1 MRSPDRVTR
10 RVVTA
15 AFAIS
20 GVFSIPTAGF
30 AEDEDAL
37 GGLIPQQVTSISREE
52 IDQLPVLDVRNLTD
66 YAPSLISDMG
76 PANGSNRLTIR
87 GLVPTRFQENVGV
100 YMDGIDIS
108 SQGIGLPYGSM
119 LSNPY
124 FFDVE
129 SVEVKK
135 GPHSAMYGRNAAA
148 GAVLITT
155 KDPGDEFGGNINV
168 GGGDYG
174 RALVQAGLSG
184 PLTDNL
190 GLGLNGAYQTSDG
203 FYDNSI
209 TGNEIG
215 GGDVWGL
222 GGTLKW
228 QATESFSVRAR
239 IAYSEEDL
247 DQPSQA
253 YVTAST
259 SVDAPASALTTPG
272 TASSSPVRCE
282 PVYDDVGGTNSKY
295 CDSPTLLVT
304 GDIPDADQLQIRL
317 SPNALAGGGDLP
329 GSELEVMRGSLL
341 LDWTL
346 GAGTIT
352 SRTGYTDADT
362 QTFNDRDKFAI
373 QATPGDGIDLSSIIQ
388 ILDTDTSTEQFS
400 QELSFA
406 SAFDGPVQ
414 FTIGGL
420 YWNEEVDQNDQNHFA
435 VAAGNLCVLPD
446 ASTGGPFM
454 NCNVGDHSTTVS
466 QYVASQ
472 PGVHAE
478 KPVNNIKRET
488 DHWSAFGSLQF
499 DMSEDVLLTLDLRYI
514 DEEVTLTGPNTLVG
528 SGQQDAYLSGPDI
541 VSICGVGSCTPFD
554 PLPLPDGNGGT
565 DFSDPATFTP
575 IPTAQATFT
584 KDDDYWAPAAS
595 LVWSTTDS
603 SSIYVSFSQGR
614 TPGGLTMTPLR
625 TVGFGIDPDHNGSP
639 SEIEFNSEKIT
650 SFEFGGSAS
659 TVNDTLHFDVGLF
672 VQRIN
677 NRQVVTQ
684 SLTLDLGDPTDP
696 TDDENLLVDS
706 IAGQADVDVAGIE
719 LGIRWQ
725 PNHHWNIAAEYTYLN
740 AEYDTFSVLSDN
752 ADQVA
757 AAGNC
762 RAMDVGGLPTCGVD
776 FAGNE
781 VAGVPEN
788 AFFGEISYIAP
799 LADTGIDWFIA
810 ANGRFQSARFINAS
824 NSASVTDYWISDLRL
839 GVTTDRWDVVFYVD
853 NVFDNEI
860 VQYAYQQADTA
871 NYEAR
876 IGVCTF
882 EVPPFTV
889 CNPVQPNP
897 QPANLT
903 TPNYPMATIANQP
916 DPQRWGIRAGFRF

>member
-1 MRSPDRVTR
+1 MLCLDRMAR
-10 RVVTA
+10 RAVAA
-15 AFAIS
+15 AFVIS
-20 GVFSIPTAGF
+20 GGFLIPTAGF
-30 AEDEDAL
+30 AQDEDAL
-37 GGLIPQQVTSISREE
+37 GISIPQQVTAISQEE
-52 IDQLPVLDVRNLTD
+52 IDQLPVLDVTNLAD

-76 PANGSNRLTIR
+76 PANGSHRLTIR

-108 SQGIGLPYGSM
+108 SQGVALPYGSM

-135 GPHSAMYGRNAAA
+135 GPHSARYGRNAAA

-155 KDPGDEFGGNINV
+155 KDPGDKFGGNINV
-168 GGGDYG
+168 GGGDFG

-184 PLTDNL
+184 PVTDNL

-215 GGDVWGL
+215 GGEVWGL

-247 DQPSQA
+247 DQPEQA
-253 YVTAST
+253 YVASST
-259 SVDAPASALTTPG
+259 SVNAPASALTVPTG
-272 TASSSPVRCE
+272 ASSSPVRCE
-282 PVYDDVGGTNSKY
+282 PAYDISGGTNSKY

-304 GDIPDADQLQIRL
+304 GDIPDAPDLAVRL
-317 SPNALAGGGDLP
+317 SPNALAGSGDLP
-329 GSELEVMRGSLL
+329 GSELEVIRGSLL

-346 GAGTIT
+346 GSGTIT

-362 QTFNDRDKFAI
+362 RTFNDRDKFAI
-373 QATPGDGIDLSSIIQ
+373 QATPGDGIDLSTITQ
-388 ILDTDTSTEQFS
+388 ILDTDTSTEQIN

-406 SAFDGPVQ
+406 SALDGPVQ

-420 YWNEEVDQNDQNHFA
+420 YWTEDVDQKDQNHFA
-435 VAAGNLCVLPD
+435 VAAGDLCVLPD
-446 ASTGGPFM
+446 VTTGGPFD
-454 NCNVGDHSTTVS
+454 NCNVGDHSTTIS

-472 PGVHAE
+472 PGVHSE

-528 SGQQDAYLSGPDI
+528 SGQQDPFLIGPDRA
-541 VSICGVGSCTPFD
+541 SICGVGSCTPFD

-565 DFSDPATFTP
+565 DFSDPATFAVTP
-575 IPTAQATFT
+575 TSQATFKRT
-584 KDDDYWAPAAS
+584 DDYWAPAAS

-603 SSIYVSFSQGR
+603 SSIYASFSQGR

-639 SEIEFNSEKIT
+639 NEIAFNSERIT
-650 SFEFGGSAS
+650 SVEFGGSAS
-659 TVNDTLHFDVGLF
+659 TVNDTLHFDAALF
-672 VQRIN
+672 FQRID

-684 SLTLDLGDPTDP
+684 SLSIDFGVPTDP
-696 TDDENLLVDS
+696 TDSENILVDS
-706 IAGQADVDVAGIE
+706 IAGAADIDVSGIE
-719 LGIRWQ
+719 LGVRWQ
-725 PNHHWNIAAEYTYLN
+725 PNDHWNIAGQYTYLDS
-740 AEYDTFSVLSDN
+740 EYDTFSVLSDN
-752 ADQVA
+752 ADQIA

-762 RAMDVGGLPTCGVD
+762 AVMSVGTLPTCGVD
-776 FAGNE
+776 LAGNE

-788 AFFGEISYIAP
+788 AFIGEISYIGP

-810 ANGRFQSARFINAS
+810 TNGRFQGERFINAS
-824 NSASVTDYWISDLRL
+824 NSASVGSYWISDFRL

-853 NVFDNEI
+853 NAFDNDT
-860 VQYAYQQADTA
+860 VRDAFQQADTA
-871 NYEAR
+871 NFQDR

-889 CNPVQPNP
+889 CHPVQPNP

-903 TPNYPMATIANQP
+903 TPNYLMGTVANMP
-916 DPQRWGIRAGFRF
+916 DPRRWGVRAGFRF